1 MEEMADRNREICTFV
16 AFKKRLE
23 SRLLEVV
30 LVTFDP
36 VSEAKD
42 RRNIEK
48 SYISMTLKHKITSY
62 GVKRKHTRKEKTEKK
77 KKNTHTKILLS
88 ALVFLYH
95 PFPSSSVSLNP
106 HVL

>member
-77 KKNTHTKILLS
+77 KEKHTHKNTFKCSSLPLS
-88 ALVFLYH
+88 
-95 PFPSSSVSLNP
+95 PFPFL
-106 HVL
+106 LR